1 MAFTNWIRD
10 RFFSYKS
17 DEEKGETSREE
28 LLPEEQTEQKE
39 QQTSVEEPVQRRKD
53 VLLLQDLLEL
63 APDHPFL
70 GLYELWREE
79 EPGARLPHLHPD
91 QWEDYPDDMMNREL
105 PGLEK
110 LFKTE
115 ASERLGKVSAL
126 RKERERA
133 EEEAGKRAR
142 EEEEESE
149 GESAVPAEKKE
160 ILQIKVDARPVIHI
174 TEDQLEAWILVLPP
188 VEEGEELNGDMLDNA
203 LEKRGICFGID
214 TELLENLPDNQDRYF
229 RLFRI
234 AKGQPVSHGVDGYI
248 EDFYERVV
256 KKEFSENDH
265 GKVDYFH
272 LNLVQ
277 NIDKGNVICRA
288 VPPVEGVPGRTVQD
302 REIGCRTGK
311 AASLPKGPNTEI
323 SEDGAK
329 LVASIPGRLEFNNNK
344 FQVKSVLEISGNVDF
359 STGNIDFVGDV
370 HIRGDVISGFSV
382 KALGDVTIDG
392 VVEAAE
398 VEAGGDL
405 IVSKG
410 ISGDLRGVIRGHHDI
425 YAKYMESCSIH
436 CKGNIQTDC
445 IVNCDIYCDGKVYAR
460 SGRGTIIGGRI
471 RAAQEVSSKIVG
483 SRSESITAVYLGGQP
498 CANYE
503 KEFLALTLA
512 KLEDEMERV
521 ERQPD
526 SPAKEKRMAKIR
538 LDLSVGKMKINRF
551 DKELKKL
558 KEKIQEQ
565 GGSRLKCDIAYPGL
579 ALNIGDESYTLSKE
593 TSMVNARLVD
603 GSIVLM

>member
-1 MAFTNWIRD
+1 MTFKNWIRD

-17 DEEKGETSREE
+17 DGEKGEASQEE
-28 LLPEEQTEQKE
+28 LLSKEQTVQEEQQ
-39 QQTSVEEPVQRRKD
+39 VPAEEPVQGRQD

-63 APDHPFL
+63 TPDHPFL
-70 GLYELWREE
+70 SLYELRREE
-79 EPGARLPHLHPD
+79 ILDARLPHLHPD
-91 QWEDYPDDMMNREL
+91 QWKDYPEDMMEKEL
-105 PGLEK
+105 SGLEK
-110 LFKTE
+110 IFKTE
-115 ASERLGKVSAL
+115 ASERLKKIAIL
-126 RKERERA
+126 QKEREKA
-133 EEEAGKRAR
+133 EEEARKRAQKDA
-142 EEEEESE
+142 EE
-149 GESAVPAEKKE
+149 GKAPAKKQE
-160 ILQIKVDARPVIHI
+160 IPPIEMDALPIVHI
-174 TEDQLEAWILVLPP
+174 TDDRLEAWLLVFPP
-188 VEEGEELNGDMLDNA
+188 VGRGGELDRDMLDNA
-203 LEKRGICFGID
+203 LKKREVSFGLD
-214 TELLENLPDNQDRYF
+214 TELLESLPDNQDRYF

-277 NIDKGNVICRA
+277 NIEKGNVICQA

-302 REIGCRTGK
+302 KEINCRNGK

-329 LVASIPGRLEFNNNK
+329 LLASISGRLEFNNSK
-344 FQVKSVLEISGNVDF
+344 FQVKSVLEIDGNVDF

-370 HIRGDVISGFSV
+370 HIRGDVSSGFSV
-382 KALGDVTIDG
+382 KALGDITIDG

-410 ISGDLRGVIRGHHDI
+410 ISGDLRGVIRGHHDV
-425 YAKYMESCSIH
+425 YAKYMESCSVH
-436 CKGNIQTDC
+436 CKGNIQADC
-445 IVNCDIYCDGKVYAR
+445 IVNCDVYCDGKVYAR
-460 SGRGTIIGGRI
+460 SGRGTIIGGRV

-483 SRSESITAVYLGGQP
+483 SRSESITQIYLGGQP

-565 GGSRLKCDIAYPGL
+565 GGSRLKCDVAYPGL
-579 ALNIGDESYTLSKE
+579 SLNIGDESYSLTKE
-593 TSMVNARLVD
+593 TSMVNARLVE
-603 GSIVLM
+603 GSIILM

>member
-1 MAFTNWIRD
+1 M
-10 RFFSYKS
+10 
-17 DEEKGETSREE
+17 EKE
-28 LLPEEQTEQKE
+28 L
-39 QQTSVEEPVQRRKD
+39 S
-53 VLLLQDLLEL
+53 
-63 APDHPFL
+63 
-70 GLYELWREE
+70 
-79 EPGARLPHLHPD
+79 
-91 QWEDYPDDMMNREL
+91 
-105 PGLEK
+105 GLEK

-115 ASERLGKVSAL
+115 ASERLKKIAIL
-126 RKERERA
+126 QKEREKA
-133 EEEAGKRAR
+133 EEEARKRAQKDA
-142 EEEEESE
+142 EE
-149 GESAVPAEKKE
+149 GKAPAKKQE
-160 ILQIKVDARPVIHI
+160 IPPIEMDALPIVHI
-174 TEDQLEAWILVLPP
+174 TDDRLEAWLLVFPP
-188 VEEGEELNGDMLDNA
+188 VGRGGELDRDMLDNA
-203 LEKRGICFGID
+203 LKKREVSFGLD
-214 TELLENLPDNQDRYF
+214 TELLESLPDNQDRYF

-277 NIDKGNVICRA
+277 NIEKGNVICQA

-302 REIGCRTGK
+302 KEISCRNGK

-329 LVASIPGRLEFNNNK
+329 LLASISGRLEFNSSK
-344 FQVKSVLEISGNVDF
+344 FQVKSVLEIDGNVDF

-370 HIRGDVISGFSV
+370 HIRGDVSSGFSV
-382 KALGDVTIDG
+382 KALGDITIDG

-410 ISGDLRGVIRGHHDI
+410 ISGDLRGVIRGHHDV
-425 YAKYMESCSIH
+425 YAKYMESCSVH
-436 CKGNIQTDC
+436 CKGNIQADC
-445 IVNCDIYCDGKVYAR
+445 IVNCDVYCDGKVYAR
-460 SGRGTIIGGRI
+460 SGRGTIIGGRV

-483 SRSESITAVYLGGQP
+483 SRSESITQIYLGGQP

-565 GGSRLKCDIAYPGL
+565 GGSRLKCDVAYPGL
-579 ALNIGDESYTLSKE
+579 SLNIGDESYSLTKE
-593 TSMVNARLVD
+593 TSMVNARLVE
-603 GSIVLM
+603 GSIILM